1 MISASTPRR
10 PLAIL
15 LATLTAT
22 ALMAAVG
29 CDRGAAPQAAT
40 VPVAP
45 SESTQAAASSA
56 AASSAAAPSTAATQP
71 APASTPT
78 PAATPAPQP
87 PVAQAADLATQA
99 AQTAAPA
106 SSDEPVDAQPP
117 VRLDPPVMDFGII
130 PPSVEREGVVKLIN
144 TGSREL
150 EILTVQPSCKCTT
163 LGDDLSGKKIPP
175 GGFVEL
181 KAAMKAQS
189 APGTKRAEIKV
200 LIDGYTQ
207 VLNVQL
213 RNEVSLPV
221 RVSPAYLNVVKGQ
234 PLTGRTVIESIDK
247 QPFKV
252 CAVGGKR
259 PNLVGF
265 NPDTDAPRN
274 QYLLEWN
281 FERDFEPGKAPRY
294 WIIET
299 DRADCPLVDLFVRH
313 ESTMPLPK
321 LKLTDYRHTFGRI
334 EQGVNPEFTVEISDL
349 PAEERIITAASDSS
363 AAKVELVGTE
373 VEGNITKVKLKVI
386 PNADTLGITYI
397 PFKLYSTA
405 KQQEIYV
412 WGQIVP
418 KGHTGCF
425 GR

>member
-1 MISASTPRR
+1 MTSSSITRR
-10 PLAIL
+10 PLATL
-15 LATLTAT
+15 LATLLASSLAT
-22 ALMAAVG
+22 AVG
-29 CDRGAAPQAAT
+29 CERGAAPQAAT
-40 VPVAP
+40 TTAPP
-45 SESTQAAASSA
+45 SESS
-56 AASSAAAPSTAATQP
+56 
-71 APASTPT
+71 APAGPSVSATA
-78 PAATPAPQP
+78 PAATPPAPQP
-87 PVAQAADLATQA
+87 PVAQAADLA
-99 AQTAAPA
+99 AQSAPA
-106 SSDEPVDAQPP
+106 TAPASDEPVDAQPP
-117 VRLDPPVMDFGII
+117 VRLDPPIMDFGII

-144 TGSREL
+144 TSSKEL

-234 PLTGRTVIESIDK
+234 PMTGRTVIESIDK

-259 PNLVGF
+259 PNLVGY

-363 AAKVELVGTE
+363 AAKVELLGTE
-373 VEGNITKVKLKVI
+373 TEGNITKVKLKVI

>member
-1 MISASTPRR
+1 MVPAARPEGTLMTLASIHRLSGPVLVT
-10 PLAIL
+10 LLSSAIL
-15 LATLTAT
+15 TS
-22 ALMAAVG
+22 VG
-29 CDRGAAPQAAT
+29 CDRPSAPVATPVAAP
-40 VPVAP
+40 VVAP
-45 SESTQAAASSA
+45 TASDAAS
-56 AASSAAAPSTAATQP
+56 TT
-71 APASTPT
+71 
-78 PAATPAPQP
+78 P
-87 PVAQAADLATQA
+87 PVAQAAETTPQAPVANAAELAAQA
-99 AQTAAPA
+99 AASDAQAAG
-106 SSDEPVDAQPP
+106 EPVDAPPP

-144 TGSREL
+144 TSSREL

-163 LGDDLSGKKIPP
+163 LGEDLSGRKIPP

-181 KAAMKAQS
+181 RAAMKAQS

-200 LIDGYTQ
+200 LIDGFTQ

-234 PLTGRTVIESIDK
+234 PMTGRTVIESIDK

-252 CAVGGKR
+252 CAVGGKA

-265 NPDTDAPRN
+265 DPATDAPRN

-313 ESTMPLPK
+313 ETTMPLPK

-334 EQGVNPEFTVEISDL
+334 EQGTNPEFVVEISDL

-363 AAKVELVGTE
+363 AAKVELVGVET
-373 VEGNITKVKLKVI
+373 EGNITKVKLKLV
-386 PNADTLGITYI
+386 PNADTIGIAYI

>member
-1 MISASTPRR
+1 MTSSSITRR
-10 PLAIL
+10 PLATL
-15 LATLTAT
+15 LATLLASSLAT
-22 ALMAAVG
+22 AVG
-29 CDRGAAPQAAT
+29 CERGAAPQAAT
-40 VPVAP
+40 TTAPP
-45 SESTQAAASSA
+45 SES
-56 AASSAAAPSTAATQP
+56 P
-71 APASTPT
+71 APAGPSVSATA
-78 PAATPAPQP
+78 PAATPPAPQP
-87 PVAQAADLATQA
+87 PVAQAADLA
-99 AQTAAPA
+99 AQSAPA
-106 SSDEPVDAQPP
+106 TAPASDEPVDAQPP
-117 VRLDPPVMDFGII
+117 VRLDPPIMDFGII

-144 TGSREL
+144 TSSKEL

-234 PLTGRTVIESIDK
+234 PMTGRTVIESIDK

-373 VEGNITKVKLKVI
+373 TEGNITKVKLKVI

>member
-1 MISASTPRR
+1 MTSSSITRR
-10 PLAIL
+10 PLATL
-15 LATLTAT
+15 LATLLASSLAT
-22 ALMAAVG
+22 AVG
-29 CDRGAAPQAAT
+29 CERGAAPQAAT
-40 VPVAP
+40 TTAPP
-45 SESTQAAASSA
+45 SES
-56 AASSAAAPSTAATQP
+56 P
-71 APASTPT
+71 APAGPSVSATA
-78 PAATPAPQP
+78 PAATPPAPQP
-87 PVAQAADLATQA
+87 PVAQAADLA
-99 AQTAAPA
+99 AQSAPA
-106 SSDEPVDAQPP
+106 TAPAGSDEPVDAQPP

-144 TGSREL
+144 TSSKEL

-234 PLTGRTVIESIDK
+234 PMTGRTVIESIDK

-363 AAKVELVGTE
+363 AAKVELLGTE
-373 VEGNITKVKLKVI
+373 TEGNITKVKLKVI